1 MKTELY
7 TCNNLVKTMVKGIG
21 LIEHPLEHEVS
32 HWFS

>member
-1 MKTELY
+1 
-7 TCNNLVKTMVKGIG
+7 LVKTMVKGIG